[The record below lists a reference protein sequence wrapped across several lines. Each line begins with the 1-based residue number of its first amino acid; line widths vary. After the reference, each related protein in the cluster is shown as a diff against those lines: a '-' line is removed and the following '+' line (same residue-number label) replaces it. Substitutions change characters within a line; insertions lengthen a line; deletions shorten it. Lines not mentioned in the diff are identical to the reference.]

1 MNQRNSTETLL
12 PLQNVAYP
20 AMRDF
25 ATRLSTYSGDW
36 PSYKHRSDPEDFAV
50 AGFFYIGT
58 GDTVK
63 CFYCGGGLKNWLF
76 NDNPYHEHA
85 RFYPSCS
92 YIINKKGLR
101 YINAVARNNLYER
114 LETTG
119 FDALTRQVR
128 SGLDYVAS
136 PIQPSR
142 INRSSAI
149 VLSTQSNSKPPSS
162 PREKLHRLEEEK
174 LCKICRTRNNNVVL
188 LPCSHFCCCVSCSAT
203 IQKCPVCNRRISEK
217 IKTYVC

>member
-1 MNQRNSTETLL
+1 M
-12 PLQNVAYP
+12 
-20 AMRDF
+20 
-25 ATRLSTYSGDW
+25 
-36 PSYKHRSDPEDFAV
+36 
-50 AGFFYIGT
+50 I
-58 GDTVK
+58 
-63 CFYCGGGLKNWLF
+63 

-174 LCKICRTRNNNVVL
+174 LCKICCTRNNNVVL